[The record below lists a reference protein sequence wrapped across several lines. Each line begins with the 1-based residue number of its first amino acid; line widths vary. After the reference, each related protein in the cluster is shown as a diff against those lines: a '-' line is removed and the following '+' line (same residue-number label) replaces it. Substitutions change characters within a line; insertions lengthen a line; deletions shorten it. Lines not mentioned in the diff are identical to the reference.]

1 MNTQKQWLLVEQT
14 DRKLELLKPVAK
26 LTTPE
31 RGWLFTVRNAL
42 KMSLRQM
49 GMRLNVSA
57 QSIKEMETREM
68 NGSITLK
75 SLREAAAAM
84 NMKLVYGLVP
94 VDESIESMIEKR
106 AMEKAREIVLRT
118 SGNMRLEDQEVSKE
132 RLDKAIKMKAAEF
145 KIKIP
150 RSLWD

>member
-1 MNTQKQWLLVEQT
+1 
-14 DRKLELLKPVAK
+14 
-26 LTTPE
+26 
-31 RGWLFTVRNAL
+31 
-42 KMSLRQM
+42 M

-132 RLDKAIKMKAAEF
+132 RLEKAIKMKAAEF
-145 KIKIP
+145 KSKIP

>member
-14 DRKLELLKPVAK
+14 DRKLELLKPIAK

-31 RGWLFTVRNAL
+31 RGWLFTVRTAL

-57 QSIKEMETREM
+57 QSIKEMEIREM

-75 SLREAAAAM
+75 SLREAATAM

-132 RLDKAIKMKAAEF
+132 RMEKAIKMKAAEF
-145 KIKIP
+145 KSKMP